1 MEDTSAEEAIDF
13 LSLRIMEL
21 DPEPNAGLSF
31 RIKRP
36 KHPDMPQGGHADIDS
51 IGHDFRA
58 DNLSAWKILK
68 RIASD
73 NGMRVEITDHG
84 VLLTSREADMNPVE
98 EDQ

>member
-1 MEDTSAEEAIDF
+1 
-13 LSLRIMEL
+13 MEL